1 MSSNRPPSRSRSR
14 SSSRR
19 SSSRSG
25 SRRSSRSTLGSYSDN
40 NQMPAGPPTLTRS
53 SGAGFGGLRTSS
65 SLSNNNRPPTPTPL
79 IRQERSGFVPIVMRP
94 LNEVS
99 TQMLEPLP
107 PNNEELA
114 PLGVISRPTRLS
126 RVRNVFRGS
135 TAIPV
140 ATVIPPANSRL
151 VRPRVRDNVLY
162 REYQHARACPGGL
175 PTCTKRGIMPLAN
188 VTIQNRH
195 GTLRGAIAN
204 AEQNRAT
211 LGVQNPLYTER
222 LSQITRS
229 IDADREGNHLAA
241 QHDGRHYRGTNGSRR
256 ANRNWFR
263 TTRPGVE
270 VAEAVPI
277 TPVTAARPGLRQ
289 RVLGSLRNWFRRTNR
304 TRRAR
309 SSSR

>member
-14 SSSRR
+14 SGSRR
-19 SSSRSG
+19 RSGSRSG
-25 SRRSSRSTLGSYSDN
+25 SRRSSSRNTLGSYSNN

-53 SGAGFGGLRTSS
+53 SGAGFGGLRTSRS
-65 SLSNNNRPPTPTPL
+65 PSNNRPPTPPPL

-94 LNEVS
+94 GNEVT
-99 TQMLEPLP
+99 TQMLEPLA

-114 PLGVISRPTRLS
+114 PLGVVSRPTRLS

-151 VRPRVRDNVLY
+151 VRPRVRDNILY

-211 LGVQNPLYTER
+211 LGVQNPLYSER

-229 IDADREGNHLAA
+229 LHADREGNHLAFN
-241 QHDGRHYRGTNGSRR
+241 HDGRHYRGSNGSRR
-256 ANRNWFR
+256 ANSNWFR

-277 TPVTAARPGLRQ
+277 TPVPRPGLRQ
-289 RVLGSLRNWFRRTNR
+289 RLMGSLRNWFRRTNR

-309 SSSR
+309 SRSR

>member
-14 SSSRR
+14 SGSRR
-19 SSSRSG
+19 HSGSRSG
-25 SRRSSRSTLGSYSDN
+25 SRRSSSRNTLGSYSNN

-53 SGAGFGGLRTSS
+53 SGAGFGGLRTSR
-65 SLSNNNRPPTPTPL
+65 SLSNNNRPPTPPLL

-94 LNEVS
+94 DNQD
-99 TQMLEPLP
+99 TRQMLEPLP
-107 PNNEELA
+107 QNNEELA
-114 PLGVISRPTRLS
+114 PLGVVSRPTRLS

-151 VRPRVRDNVLY
+151 VRPRVRDNVLF

-175 PTCTKRGIMPLAN
+175 PTCTKRGVMPLAN

-195 GTLRGAIAN
+195 GTLRRAIAN

-211 LGVQNPLYTER
+211 LGIHDPLYAER

-229 IDADREGNHLAA
+229 LQAEREGNHLAFN
-241 QHDGRHYRGTNGSRR
+241 HDGRHYRGSNGSRR
-256 ANRNWFR
+256 ANRNLFR

-277 TPVTAARPGLRQ
+277 TTVPRPGLRQ
-289 RVLGSLRNWFRRTNR
+289 RLMGSLRNWFRRTNR

-309 SSSR
+309 SRSR

>member
-1 MSSNRPPSRSRSR
+1 
-14 SSSRR
+14 
-19 SSSRSG
+19 
-25 SRRSSRSTLGSYSDN
+25 
-40 NQMPAGPPTLTRS
+40 MPAGPPTLARS
-53 SGAGFGGLRTSS
+53 FGAGFGGLRTSS
-65 SLSNNNRPPTPTPL
+65 SLSNNNRPPTPPPL

-94 LNEVS
+94 VNEVS

-114 PLGVISRPTRLS
+114 PLGVVSRATRLS

-135 TAIPV
+135 IAIPV

-229 IDADREGNHLAA
+229 IQADREGNHLAA
-241 QHDGRHYRGTNGSRR
+241 QHDGRHYRGTNGVTR

-277 TPVTAARPGLRQ
+277 TSPITARPGLRQ

-304 TRRAR
+304 SRRAR

>member
-1 MSSNRPPSRSRSR
+1 MSSNRPPSRSR
-14 SSSRR
+14 
-19 SSSRSG
+19 SRSG

-65 SLSNNNRPPTPTPL
+65 SLSNNNRPPTPPPL

-94 LNEVS
+94 VNEVS

-114 PLGVISRPTRLS
+114 PLGVVSRPTRLS
-126 RVRNVFRGS
+126 KVRNVFRGS

-277 TPVTAARPGLRQ
+277 TPPITVRPGLRQ
-289 RVLGSLRNWFRRTNR
+289 QVLGSLRNWFRRTNR
-304 TRRAR
+304 TRRTR